1 MTEATDGQTSRE
13 SEYEKIVESS
23 MAVMSELAVVLDQE
37 TALVGKK
44 DAAEI
49 AAVRAEKAKLIRD
62 YRSSM
67 TIVIQNPDL
76 LEKLAASTRARLKQ
90 IGEVLATATE
100 KNVKTLKVAVE
111 ATQALVGTIMETARK
126 QCKPSHDSYSDPRK
140 LPSGQPAYAGDVM
153 AVAVNRTA

>member
-126 QCKPSHDSYSDPRK
+126 QCKAHDSYSDPRK